1 MMRVAICDDARLYTA
16 RLELQLKELATES
29 EIEIEIETFR
39 SFLHLQSAMKEKK
52 YDLLLLETS
61 VRGVNGIDFARS
73 LRQQK
78 YDGEI
83 IFVSLTSEAAFAA
96 YSVFPIGYLL
106 KPTEKR
112 KLRAPFR
119 RAAEKHTKRKSIVF
133 TCADGGRVSLNV
145 DDILYVEVIGIEL
158 SVHCR
163 LGNFK
168 CIGSLTD
175 TFEKLPAGQFYR
187 SHRSYIVNMNCIVR
201 SAKYYF
207 VLDNGDKVTIAKN
220 RYAEAKQKLV
230 EFCGE

>member
-1 MMRVAICDDARLYTA
+1 MMRIAICDDARLYTA
-16 RLELQLKELATES
+16 RLEIQLKELAAES

-39 SFLHLQSAMKEKK
+39 SFLHLQTAVKEKK
-52 YDLLLLETS
+52 YDLLMLETS

-73 LRQQK
+73 LRLQR

-83 IFVSLTSEAAFAA
+83 IFVSLSAEAAFAA

-112 KLRAPFR
+112 KMRAPFR
-119 RAAEKHTKRKSIVF
+119 RAAEKYTKRQSIIF
-133 TCADGGRVSLNV
+133 TCTDGGRVSLSV
-145 DDILYVEVIGIEL
+145 DDILYVEIIGIEL
-158 SVHCR
+158 SVHSR

-168 CIGSLTD
+168 CVGSLTD
-175 TFEKLPAGQFYR
+175 TFEKLPAEQFYR
-187 SHRSYIVNMNCIVR
+187 SHRSYIVNMNAIVR

-220 RYAEAKQKLV
+220 RYAEAKQKLAA
-230 EFCGE
+230 FCGE